1 VDVGS
6 SQRWPETAEEL
17 IAAQV
22 RIGGMDPTRWRA
34 SEVAALRIA
43 SAWVCFARG
52 ASGSGAA
59 GDPAWAAAVMMCGQR
74 MIEHAVVYGAAAAGY
89 SPGLLGL
96 RIGPLLCE
104 AVARLARSW
113 DVLLVDATGRDHP
126 RRAGLALHLGAVLD
140 QPSVGVTNRAL
151 VAAGAWPEDTTGAAA
166 PLLLDGETVG
176 FWLRPRAGTGRS
188 RCTPVGAPTPTPP
201 SPSSWHA
208 RAGCGPLF
216 RCGRHAE
223 SRAKPGRARD
233 QVERHDV
240 NGRAR
245 RALGRRTG
253 RRHRRECRWPR

>member
-52 ASGSGAA
+52 ASDSGAA

-74 MIEHAVVYGAAAAGY
+74 MIEHAVVYRAAAAGY

-176 FWLRPRAGTGRS
+176 FWLRPRAGTRPIAVHAGWRTDPNTALTVVMA
-188 RCTPVGAPTPTPP
+188 CTRGMRTPFPLRQARRIARQ
-201 SPSSWHA
+201 A
-208 RAGCGPLF
+208 RAG
-216 RCGRHAE
+216 
-223 SRAKPGRARD
+223 
-233 QVERHDV
+233 
-240 NGRAR
+240 
-245 RALGRRTG
+245 T
-253 RRHRRECRWPR
+253 